1 MKGRRDAVALV
12 RRTLGRQNHLRYRS
26 SVRPPVHQAGLAR
39 AIGLPETAF
48 TAALAAPQLV
58 GQSRAGLDEARRTV
72 THDARVST

>member
-1 MKGRRDAVALV
+1 
-12 RRTLGRQNHLRYRS
+12 LGGKITYAAIP
-26 SVRPPVHQAGLAR
+26 VECPPPVHQAVLAR

-58 GQSRAGLDEARRTV
+58 GQSRAGLDEACRTV